1 MPNVWSHIL
10 FGDRV
15 RKQAGLSAAGD
26 LRSFHLGC
34 QGPDFLLYHNF
45 WPWKRDKSVS
55 RLGGVIHQKHCGPFL
70 MDLILAAAEHP
81 GMRDYVS
88 GFLTHHILDRRTHPY
103 IIYKSGDG
111 KYKHQKLEVIIDT
124 LLAQRLEGIRTW
136 KSPVVPR
143 IDIGTSLPRQW
154 VEVLQGAAQ
163 KHFPKETEPVLPHH
177 WNEGYQ
183 DMKRALSLFHDPTGV
198 KWLFT
203 LGAISPFRYRPIR
216 DGIDYLNESGE
227 EWVHPHFPKEK
238 HRESFLTL
246 WESALREGADLLNR
260 TIAFWKGET
269 AEDTLCDLLG
279 NISYDTGKDCSSK
292 KERPVF
298 APVV

>member
-15 RKQAGLSAAGD
+15 RKLAGLSAAGD

-55 RLGGVIHQKHCGPFL
+55 RLGSVIHQKHCGPFL
-70 MDLILAAAEHP
+70 MDLIAAAAEHP

-88 GFLTHHILDRRTHPY
+88 GFLTHHILDRCTHPY

-124 LLAQRLEGIRTW
+124 LLAQRLEGIQTW
-136 KSPVVPR
+136 KQPVVPR

-154 VEVLQGAAQ
+154 VKVLQGTAQ
-163 KHFPKETEPVLPHH
+163 KHFPKETESVLPHH
-177 WNEGYQ
+177 WNEGYR
-183 DMKRALSLFHDPTGV
+183 DMKRALSIFHDPTGI
-198 KWLFT
+198 KWLLT
-203 LGAISPFRYRPIR
+203 LGAISPFRHRPIR
-216 DGIDYLNESGE
+216 DRIDYLNVSGE

-238 HRESFLTL
+238 HQESFLTL
-246 WESALREGADLLNR
+246 WESALKEGAHLLNR
-260 TIAFWKGET
+260 TVAFWKGKT
-269 AEDTLCDLLG
+269 SEDTLCGLLG
-279 NISYDTGKDCSSK
+279 NISYDTGKECNSR
-292 KERPVF
+292 KERPVY